1 LPGLDGMTHH
11 TMTTEAIADAGAAA
25 ENLAPEA
32 VETPDVTAPET
43 QEQQEADPVKTLE
56 KQIEK
61 ERARAERRINAKH
74 AQAAQA
80 RAEAQV
86 LREQLQQLQSRQP
99 AQSEDEPL
107 TPERIQSFVDQEANK
122 RAQQIAAQQREQDA
136 IKGTVNRIMSE
147 GQKLAGFTEAVNAVH
162 DEVPL
167 FDANTGKPSALFEA
181 ISDCDKPAAVLHY
194 LGTNPDLAAEL
205 DGLTPTRLARKLVAI
220 EQEMAASK
228 APKTSGAPKPLT
240 PVRPGAVSLDPKP
253 GTTDYITAKLR
264 ALRGG

>member
-1 LPGLDGMTHH
+1 MTHH

-32 VETPDVTAPET
+32 VETPEVTAPET
-43 QEQQEADPVKTLE
+43 QEQQEAEADPVKTLE

-86 LREQLQQLQSRQP
+86 LRDQLRQLQSRQP
-99 AQSEDEPL
+99 QGEDEPL
-107 TPERIQSFVDQEANK
+107 TPERIQSFVEQEATK
-122 RAQQIAAQQREQDA
+122 RAQQIATQQREQDA
-136 IKGTVNRIMSE
+136 IASTVNRIMSE

-194 LGTNPDLAAEL
+194 LGTNPDAAAEL

-220 EQEMAASK
+220 EQAMAAAK
-228 APKTSGAPKPLT
+228 APKTSGAPRPLT